1 MSGHALVNYLRAAA
15 NDFDAR
21 QFSEINTLSAH
32 EYTMVAP
39 V

>member
-1 MSGHALVNYLRAAA
+1 MSGHALVNSLRTAT
-15 NDFDAR
+15 NDFEAK
-21 QFSEINTLSAH
+21 QCSEINTLSAH